1 MAADPVDEAA
11 ERLYGVPFEDF
22 VAERTAAAKALRSAG
37 DRDAATQ
44 VAKLPKPNQVA
55 WVANQLAR
63 EGADELL
70 EAGEALREAQ
80 LGGGG
85 RDAVRDAAAAE
96 RDAVDALLKRA
107 GELRKL
113 SRDAQDRLR
122 TLLHSLAGD
131 EEVRAAF
138 EAGRLVEEPEPGGGW
153 PGLSGFTAPPATR
166 ERRASKQST
175 KPAPARDDT
184 TRKRRDERERKA
196 AERRE
201 REAARKREEAERRKL
216 ERRLKAA
223 RDRAGSARERLEA
236 AREAYES
243 ACDEVARIEEQLT

>member
-1 MAADPVDEAA
+1 MAGDPVDEAA
-11 ERLYGVPFEDF
+11 ARLYGVPFEDF
-22 VAERTAAAKALRSAG
+22 VAERTTEAKALRSAG
-37 DRDAATQ
+37 DRDAAAT
-44 VAKLPKPNQVA
+44 VAKLPKPSQVA
-55 WVANQLAR
+55 WVANQLSR

-85 RDAVRDAAAAE
+85 REAVRDAAAAE

-122 TLLHSLAGD
+122 TLLNSIAGD
-131 EEVRAAF
+131 DEVRAAF

-153 PGLSGFTAPPATR
+153 PGLGGFEAPPANAKSKSSRAPAKPAR
-166 ERRASKQST
+166 ERS
-175 KPAPARDDT
+175 DV
-184 TRKRRDERERKA
+184 RKRREERERKA

-201 REAARKREEAERRKL
+201 KEAARKREEAERRKL

-223 RDRAGSARERLEA
+223 RDRAAAARERLET

-243 ACDEVARIEEQLT
+243 ACDEVARIEEQLA